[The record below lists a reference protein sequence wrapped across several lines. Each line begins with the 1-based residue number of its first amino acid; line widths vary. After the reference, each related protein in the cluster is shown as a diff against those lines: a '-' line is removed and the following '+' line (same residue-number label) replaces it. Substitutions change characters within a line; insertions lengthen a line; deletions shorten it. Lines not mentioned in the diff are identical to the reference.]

1 MSAQTLSAHLR
12 DFSPLSLASAL
23 VFLGALAAIV
33 TALGFEHLGG
43 YEPCPL
49 CMQQRLAY
57 HLGIPVALL
66 AFLLSRADHEG
77 LAALMLGLVAA
88 AFFANAGLGLYHS
101 GVEWKW
107 WPGPSACA
115 AVGELSIDEGVSLLE
130 SLRQGRSVAC
140 DEAPWRFLL
149 LSFAGWSAVI
159 SLCLGVIAAAGALS
173 WHRSR

>member
-1 MSAQTLSAHLR
+1 MSAQTLSAQLR
-12 DFSPLSLASAL
+12 DFSPLSLASAF
-23 VFLGALAAIV
+23 VFLGALAAIM

-77 LAALMLGLVAA
+77 LAALLLALVAA
-88 AFFANAGLGLYHS
+88 AFVANAGLGLYHA

-107 WPGPSACA
+107 WPGPSACGA
-115 AVGELSIDEGVSLLE
+115 TGELSIDSGVSLLE

-140 DEAPWRFLL
+140 DEAPWRFLI

-159 SLCLGVIAAAGALS
+159 SLALGVIAATGALS